1 MSASPSRSSPSK
13 AVHLADVKPNL
24 ASLEVLE
31 DVQPII
37 NIPNT
42 TPSSKPRRRAFL
54 EFLDIVAKADFEP
67 EDEYEYHLDESEGSL
82 KDFIVNDDEV
92 SYISDSEGS
101 LGGLES
107 EEENSDIVEVKADP
121 EADLDADSD
130 VMIEE
135 AVSHPKIGRAS
146 GLDFLEEFYES
157 DREVSD
163 ADDESDDLLDAIDDL
178 TIAGKPEKGK
188 SKPKKATK
196 APKWAIER
204 VRIAQEVFDD
214 LDKRVFD
221 GQLGPNGA
229 GAKIIWNKRLLTTA
243 GTAQRKRQVTSSPL
257 EMMAYDSRRQ
267 TGGEASWDLAIQLS
281 EKVCTGE
288 GKSPV
293 EIVGSTDDPE
303 QVLSTVA
310 HEMCHCEF
318 PLLTFYR
325 TS

>member
-243 GTAQRKRQVTSSPL
+243 GTAQRKR
-257 EMMAYDSRRQ
+257 
-267 TGGEASWDLAIQLS
+267 
-281 EKVCTGE
+281 
-288 GKSPV
+288 
-293 EIVGSTDDPE
+293 
-303 QVLSTVA
+303 
-310 HEMCHCEF
+310 
-318 PLLTFYR
+318 
-325 TS
+325 